1 MRATYLA
8 DPSVIARG
16 KRQAVHDRIAPLI
29 EGGQLVI
36 CGLIELELLF
46 SARGYREL
54 TDARARRVAAVALV
68 DMEQADFD
76 RATQVMTELA
86 KRGKHRVAGIADLL
100 VAACAERSGLTLLHY
115 DSDFDA
121 IGAVTGQPTEW
132 VVPRGSLS

>member
-1 MRATYLA
+1 M
-8 DPSVIARG
+8 IARG

>member
-1 MRATYLA
+1 M
-8 DPSVIARG
+8 
-16 KRQAVHDRIAPLI
+16 
-29 EGGQLVI
+29 I

-46 SARGYREL
+46 SARGFREL
-54 TDARARRVAAVALV
+54 TEARARRVAAIALV

>member
-46 SARGYREL
+46 SARGFREL